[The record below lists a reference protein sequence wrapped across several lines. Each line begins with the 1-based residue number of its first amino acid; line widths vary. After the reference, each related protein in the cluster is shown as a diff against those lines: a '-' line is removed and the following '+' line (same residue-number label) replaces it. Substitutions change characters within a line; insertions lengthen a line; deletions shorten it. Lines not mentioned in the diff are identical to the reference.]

1 LEPELEFM
9 FLKNHNQ
16 KQIASSIYVW
26 NQNQDHWG
34 EKRLEPG
41 ASQRLNAGSNPGYRE
56 PGLIL
61 RTRTRKKEFEEL
73 DPDSIYLWNQNHSNL
88 FLRTGTRSS

>member
-1 LEPELEFM
+1 M

-26 NQNQDHWG
+26 NQNQDLWG

-41 ASQRLNAGSNPGYRE
+41 ANQRLNADSNPGYLE
-56 PGLIL
+56 PGLIV

-73 DPDSIYLWNQNHSNL
+73 DPDSQFHL
-88 FLRTGTRSS
+88 FVELKPF